1 MNHVNGV
8 SSQIQYHNLILIN
21 IVECEICN
29 YYRGTVVY
37 INTDT
42 VATIKVE
49 MVSFD
54 SSFYL
59 SRYVCFGI
67 CLIKKKK
74 NKKFIIESCKKLKK
88 LTLLMQNFKKQQHNH
103 VQKLG
108 TLI

>member
-1 MNHVNGV
+1 MVFHHK
-8 SSQIQYHNLILIN
+8 YHNLILIN

-67 CLIKKKK
+67 CLIKKKI
-74 NKKFIIESCKKLKK
+74 KKFIIESCKKLKE
-88 LTLLMQNFKKQQHNH
+88 LTLLMQNFKKQQHKH